1 MTRPTILAVD
11 AVCGKRLCVELF
23 ACGVPLDRAR
33 RSRRT
38 QRSLPA
44 ARPQGQAWSGT
55 STRCCGTV
63 CLNTAVRL
71 RMIATNPCAGR
82 SVKLPRSTREE
93 MLFLTPTEIV
103 ALADE
108 ISRDLEVLS
117 ESALLHDVSSWRGT
131 SFRVA
136 ARAF

>member
-1 MTRPTILAVD
+1 
-11 AVCGKRLCVELF
+11 
-23 ACGVPLDRAR
+23 
-33 RSRRT
+33 
-38 QRSLPA
+38 
-44 ARPQGQAWSGT
+44 
-55 STRCCGTV
+55 
-63 CLNTAVRL
+63 
-71 RMIATNPCAGR
+71 MIATNPCAGR

-117 ESALLHDVSSWRGT
+117 EFALLHDVSSWRGT

-136 ARAF
+136 ARVFGATIDGTIVG